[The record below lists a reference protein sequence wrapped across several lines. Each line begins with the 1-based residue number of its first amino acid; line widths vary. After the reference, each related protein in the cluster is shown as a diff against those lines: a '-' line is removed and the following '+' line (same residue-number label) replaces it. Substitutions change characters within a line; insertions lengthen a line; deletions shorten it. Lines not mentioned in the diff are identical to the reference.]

1 MSSNE
6 ILRLENVSKFY
17 KTANNV
23 AIGIRK
29 VNASFHMGEFVI
41 ITGASGSGKS
51 TLLNVLSGM
60 TSYEEG
66 VMYINGED
74 SSYYGHNEYEKYRK
88 DYIACIFQNYNI
100 IDSYSVYENIELALI
115 ARGVKKEER
124 KPLILDVA
132 KKVGINHRL
141 KNKVTKLSGGEKQRT
156 AIARALV
163 SDAPILVCDEI
174 TGNLDHDTSIEII
187 KLLHSLSKDKLVLMV
202 THDPEE
208 VMQYATRVISMYD
221 GSIQSDRVLK
231 EVNYTEVVKIKDTKP
246 IKKGEIVHL
255 ALKSFKNTP
264 KKSILL
270 VLILLLATIFIGY
283 ACASIGARSELTG
296 YADYGYYGSN
306 NMCYEPTRLLVKKA
320 DDSELVA
327 ADYNYFNSLTNVKY
341 VFEDDTVID
350 TSINGYIYYD
360 DDKYF
365 GNYFFIF
372 DSKMIDETELNKG
385 SLPSNKDEMVLEITQ
400 ADYDVVKELVGKTF
414 TFSWYDV
421 DLTFELKLSGF
432 IIKNDNKNPK
442 VYLHPDFYNKIKE
455 QKIPKTKN
463 IQLESKYY
471 TNLFFV
477 SDTLA
482 NDSVMM
488 FYCSNY
494 YGMDFS
500 EEDPQTTIKW
510 YNHDQEYKFNNV
522 NITYKN
528 VDKMKD
534 VEEQS
539 GAVISD
545 YYNLPDGFYNCM
557 VLSRHI
563 YNSICGN
570 GIFETSIFVNDVKN
584 IESTRSGLL
593 NHGYI
598 AIQLY
603 YESTGYTDTIL
614 STILSIFLYLF
625 CIVLTSVIYLLSHL
639 SLKNVIYSERKDL
652 LIMRSLGISTKN
664 VTAQIYLKLVGI
676 GMITTILFIA
686 ASIALH
692 GHYFPTYNVLYSISQ
707 MRALEMVYT
716 AILMLAM
723 TFLLSRKFAKNIFKS
738 NIASKDREELQ

>member
-1 MSSNE
+1 MSNSE

-74 SSYYGHNEYEKYRK
+74 SSYFGHNEYEKYRK

-124 KPLILDVA
+124 KQLILDVA
-132 KKVGINHRL
+132 KKVGIDHRL
-141 KNKVTKLSGGEKQRT
+141 KNKVTRLSGGEKQRT

-221 GSIQSDRVLK
+221 GSIQSDKVLK
-231 EVNYTEVVKIKDTKP
+231 EVSYTEDIKIKDTKP
-246 IKKGEIVHL
+246 IKKSEIVHL
-255 ALKSFKNTP
+255 AFRSFKNTP

-283 ACASIGARSELTG
+283 ACASIGVRSELTE
-296 YADYGYYGSN
+296 YADYGYYGGNS
-306 NMCYEPTRLLVKKA
+306 MCYEPTRILVKKA
-320 DDSELVA
+320 DDSELGA
-327 ADYNYFNSLTNVKY
+327 ADYNYFNNLANIKY
-341 VFEDDTVID
+341 VLEDDTLID

-365 GNYFFIF
+365 GNNFFIF
-372 DSKMIDETELNKG
+372 DSRMINEAELNKG
-385 SLPSNKDEMVLEITQ
+385 TLPSNKDEMVLEITQ
-400 ADYDVVKELVGKTF
+400 ADYDVVKELVGEKF

-421 DLTFELKLSGF
+421 DLMFELKLSGF

-442 VYLHPDFYNKIKE
+442 VYLHPDFYNKVKE

-463 IQLESKYY
+463 IQLENRLY

-488 FYCSNY
+488 FFTSEYA
-494 YGMDFS
+494 MDFS
-500 EEDPQTTIKW
+500 EQPSVTSIKW
-510 YNHDQEYKFNNV
+510 NKKGEEQKFNNV
-522 NITYKN
+522 NITYKS
-528 VDKMKD
+528 VDKFQFIED
-534 VEEQS
+534 ES
-539 GAVISD
+539 GAEISD
-545 YYNLPDGFYNCM
+545 YYILPDYFYNCM

-563 YNSICGN
+563 YDSICES
-570 GIFETSIFVNDVKN
+570 GIFETSIFVNDAKN
-584 IESTRSGLL
+584 VESTRTELL

-598 AIQLY
+598 AIQMY
-603 YESTGYTDTIL
+603 YESAGNTDSIL

-625 CIVLTSVIYLLSHL
+625 CIVLTGVIYLLSHL

-652 LIMRSLGISTKN
+652 LIMRSLGINTKN

-686 ASIALH
+686 TSIALH
-692 GHYFPTYNVLYSISQ
+692 GHYFPTYNILYSISR
-707 MRALEMVYT
+707 MRVLEMIYT